1 MGYTESELPGRVTRS
16 FSTGDGV
23 PSCNEIL
30 AGLFLLLFITIPQ
43 STRAQRKS
51 DIGLLAGTSYYMGD
65 LNFTRHFYMPSPA
78 GGALI
83 RYNLNPRN
91 SMRFSVVYGSLQ
103 GSDLLLDDEY
113 HSIPGFSTSIL
124 DLAFTSEFNFRTY
137 KTTNIRKERYTP
149 YVTGGIA
156 YGIVLASDVPAE
168 HTTSL
173 AFGGGFK
180 YNITAKLSTGL
191 EWTFRK
197 TFNDSL
203 DGVNNTGEE
212 NNIFF
217 HNKDWY
223 SIVGLFITYKIFK
236 WREDCPAYD

>member
-1 MGYTESELPGRVTRS
+1 MGFTELKPPGRVTRYS
-16 FSTGDGV
+16 VRRQG
-23 PSCNEIL
+23 PSSSLIL
-30 AGLFLLLFITIPQ
+30 TGLFLFFLVVFPQ
-43 STRAQRKS
+43 NIQAQRKS
-51 DIGLLAGTSYYMGD
+51 DIGLIGGTGYYMGD
-65 LNFTRHFYMPSPA
+65 LNFTQHFYMPSPA

-91 SMRFSVVYGSLQ
+91 SLRFSGTFVSLK
-103 GSDLLLDDEY
+103 GNDRMLTDD
-113 HSIPGFSTSIL
+113 FSPISSFKTSLL

-137 KTTNIRKERYTP
+137 KTTKIRKERYSP

-156 YGIVLASDVPAE
+156 YSIVLTSNVPAE

-173 AFGGGFK
+173 AFGGGLK
-180 YNITAKLSTGL
+180 YNLTVKLGVGF

-197 TFNDSL
+197 AFNDSL
-203 DGVNNTGEE
+203 DGVYNTGEE
-212 NNIFF
+212 NNVFF

-223 SIVGLFITYKIFK
+223 SIVGVFVTYKIFN